1 MMILSRKKLFTIIS
15 SLLMVISMSLLWGCG
30 NATVE
35 KNGTKQHKGIIEDS
49 LGRKIELKLPIKSSV
64 VACSHDIELI
74 SSVGNSLDRV
84 IGVDAP
90 TFKDK
95 VAYGNRWKEN
105 QLIGQNQRNLNYEK
119 IVELKP
125 DVVILPHN
133 GSWQE
138 AEKQLAPF
146 DIKVVVI
153 NAYYTGEF
161 RKNCEMIGKLYGQEK
176 EAEEFVSFFEKQ
188 LAYVKQQLKN
198 VPKRKV
204 YFEYRS
210 ENLSVTPGRPYY
222 KMVEYSGVKN
232 IFDDAANPRIDGEE
246 ILRRNPDYV
255 IKASEANVFATYLPP
270 SLEEFKLR
278 KKRLLK
284 RAGWEDLNAVKK
296 DNILLLSH
304 YAFGGAAEITGSLY
318 MAKFVYPEYLPDL
331 HPEQVMKTWVEKYQH
346 QKYVEGHT
354 YPRFKL
360 ED

>member
-1 MMILSRKKLFTIIS
+1 
-15 SLLMVISMSLLWGCG
+15 MSGCSTKEG
-30 NATVE
+30 DTQAV
-35 KNGTKQHKGIIEDS
+35 KQHKEIIVDS
-49 LGRKIELKLPIKSSV
+49 LGRKVELNLPIKSSV

-74 SSVGNSLDRV
+74 SSIGNSLDKI
-84 IGVDAP
+84 IGVDKP
-90 TFKDK
+90 TFSDK
-95 VAYGNRWKEN
+95 EAYGNRWKES

-146 DIKVVVI
+146 GIKVVVI
-153 NAYYTGEF
+153 NAYYTAEF
-161 RKNCEMIGKLYGQEK
+161 RKNCEMIGKIYGQKK
-176 EAEEFVSFFEKQ
+176 EAEEFISYFEDK
-188 LAYVKQQLKN
+188 LAYVEKQLKN

-210 ENLSVTPGRPYY
+210 ENLSVTTGRPYY
-222 KMVEYSGVKN
+222 RMIEYSGVKN
-232 IFDDAANPRIDGEE
+232 IFDDAVNPKIDGEE

-255 IKASEANVFATYLPP
+255 VKASEVNVFATYAPP
-270 SLEEFKLR
+270 SIEEFKQR
-278 KKRLLK
+278 KERLLK
-284 RAGWEDLNAVKK
+284 RAGWEDLNAVKNDK
-296 DNILLLSH
+296 ILLLSH

-331 HPEQVMKTWVEKYQH
+331 HPEEVMKTWITKYQH

-354 YPRFKL
+354 YPRFGLK
-360 ED
+360 D